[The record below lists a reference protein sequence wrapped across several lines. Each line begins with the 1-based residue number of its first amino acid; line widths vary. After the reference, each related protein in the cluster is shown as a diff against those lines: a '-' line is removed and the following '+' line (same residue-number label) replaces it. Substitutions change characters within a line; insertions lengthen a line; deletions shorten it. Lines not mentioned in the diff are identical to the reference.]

1 VLEIDCEFVHKVQF
15 GGVVRAVGP
24 VVQVGAPVDL
34 RDRQATYNG
43 FGNALAQAVE
53 IVAAPLIFALGGWM
67 IDRAVGTTPLF
78 TALLG
83 AFAIAGVAVRM
94 YYQYRAD
101 MAREEEGKPWTRSR
115 P

>member
-1 VLEIDCEFVHKVQF
+1 M
-15 GGVVRAVGP
+15 
-24 VVQVGAPVDL
+24 DL

-43 FGNALAQAVE
+43 FGDALATAVE
-53 IVAAPLIFALGGWM
+53 LVATPLVFALIGWL
-67 IDRAVGTTPLF
+67 IDRAVGTAPVF
-78 TALLG
+78 AVVLG
-83 AFAIAGVAVRM
+83 LVGVVGVALRS